1 MIDLKDKTALE
12 FHFADHFDTALFPVL
27 ADIYLQTGDLR
38 RAKKVCEIGL
48 GYTPDNIDGMYT
60 FAKVHLV
67 GGNLKNAENVLKILL
82 TNKLFHLQG
91 IILLAHIQVEL
102 NRSSNTIKSTW
113 ERVLEIDPHHLEATK
128 TLKQFK
134 KELKSTTIKK
144 EKPFGKRGTPKG
156 SRIREEHLESFS
168 ISPKLATFTLVK
180 VLENQ
185 GLYFQALHV
194 LDVLSKKGRNLKKIS
209 REKNRI
215 KKKTQSE
222 NT

>member
-67 GGNLKNAENVLKILL
+67 GGNLKNAENVLKTLL

-134 KELKSTTIKK
+134 KGLKSTTIKK

>member
-27 ADIYLQTGDLR
+27 ADIYLQAGDLR

-60 FAKVHLV
+60 IAKVHLV
-67 GGNLKNAENVLKILL
+67 GGNLKNAENVLKTLL

-128 TLKQFK
+128 ILKQLK
-134 KELKSTTIKK
+134 KEPKSTSIKK
-144 EKPFGKRGTPKG
+144 EKPPRKRGTPKG

-185 GLYFQALHV
+185 GLYFQALNV

>member
-1 MIDLKDKTALE
+1 MIDLKNKTALE

-27 ADIYLQTGDLR
+27 ADTYLQTGDLR

-48 GYTPDNIDGMYT
+48 GYTPNNIDGMYML
-60 FAKVHLV
+60 AKVHLV
-67 GGNLKNAENVLKILL
+67 GGNLKNAENVLKTLL

-128 TLKQFK
+128 ILKQFK
-134 KELKSTTIKK
+134 KGPKLTSIKK
-144 EKPFGKRGTPKG
+144 EKPFGTRGAPKG
-156 SRIREEHLESFS
+156 SRIREEHLESLE

-194 LDVLSKKGRNLKKIS
+194 LDLLSKKGGNLKKIS

-215 KKKTQSE
+215 NKKTQNE
-222 NT
+222 KT

>member
-1 MIDLKDKTALE
+1 MINLKDKTALE

-27 ADIYLQTGDLR
+27 ADTYLQTGDLR

-67 GGNLKNAENVLKILL
+67 GGNLKNAENVLKTLL

-102 NRSSNTIKSTW
+102 NRSSSTIKSTW
-113 ERVLEIDPHHLEATK
+113 ERVLEIDPHHLEAIK
-128 TLKQFK
+128 ILKQLK
-134 KELKSTTIKK
+134 KESKSTSIKK
-144 EKPFGKRGTPKG
+144 EKTFVKRGTPKG
-156 SRIREEHLESFS
+156 SIIREEHLELFS

>member
-1 MIDLKDKTALE
+1 MIDLKNKTALE

-48 GYTPDNIDGMYT
+48 GYTPNNKDGLYT
-60 FAKVHLV
+60 LAKVHLV
-67 GGNLKNAENVLKILL
+67 GGNLKNAENVLKTLL

-102 NRSSNTIKSTW
+102 NRSSGTIKSTW

-128 TLKQFK
+128 TLKQLK
-134 KELKSTTIKK
+134 KGPKSTSIKK

-194 LDVLSKKGRNLKKIS
+194 LDVLSKKGGNLKKIS
-209 REKNRI
+209 QEKNRI